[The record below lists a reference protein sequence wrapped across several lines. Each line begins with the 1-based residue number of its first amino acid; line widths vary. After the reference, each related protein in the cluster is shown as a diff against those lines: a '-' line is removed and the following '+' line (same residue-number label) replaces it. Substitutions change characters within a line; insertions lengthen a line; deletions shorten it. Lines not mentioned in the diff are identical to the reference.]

1 MLYVTYADPGG
12 QATFSGG
19 HKITVLILPQSVKTV
34 ECEILYFQLKWNSV
48 IIYCIISSPFK

>member
-1 MLYVTYADPGG
+1 MGQIIPLSMLYATYADPGG

-34 ECEILYFQLKWNSV
+34 ECEILYFQLK
-48 IIYCIISSPFK
+48 